1 MKIIVV
7 GAGITGVSTAEWLRR
22 YGHEVT
28 LVDRVRPGDPA
39 QTSYG
44 NGGVLARCSVVPV
57 SVPGLLAK
65 APMMLLNPNSPLFL
79 RWSYLPRL
87 LPWLI
92 PFLRNGQPE
101 KLEKIVAAL
110 GQLTADSVDQHQALA
125 WETPA
130 KLMVAKGDY
139 MFLYRSEKDYEKD
152 PLAVSLRLS
161 QGFMPEPRG
170 PERLREDDPALS
182 PAYAYGAA
190 FADHGWIRSP
200 GKYVA
205 ALAAHFEAEGGTFRL
220 AEVKD
225 VRPAEGGRAAVTLD
239 GGETLEADRAVIATG
254 AWSGPLAKK
263 LGHRAMLESE
273 RGYHLLLRNPSAQP
287 PFPYMIA
294 DAKFVATPMDEG
306 LRLAGIVE
314 FGGLNAPPSA
324 KPQALLKK
332 RIQQVYPD
340 LTWDGEETWL
350 GHRPSTVD
358 SLPLIGPS
366 PKAPGVVFAFG
377 AQHVGLTMG
386 PKVGRIV
393 ADQIS
398 GRTPNIDLAPY
409 RVDRFDP

>member
-1 MKIIVV
+1 MKVIVV
-7 GAGITGVSTAEWLRR
+7 GAGITGVSSAEWLRR

-28 LVDRVRPGDPA
+28 LIDRVRPGDPA

-44 NGGVLARCSVVPV
+44 NGGILARCSVVPV

-92 PFLRNGQPE
+92 PFLRNGTRE
-101 KLEKIVAAL
+101 KLEQIAPAL
-110 GQLTADSVDQHQALA
+110 ANLTGDSVDQHKALA
-125 WETPA
+125 WGTPA
-130 KLMVAKGDY
+130 KLMIASGDY
-139 MFLYRSEKDYEKD
+139 MFLYRSRKDYDKD
-152 PLAVSLRLS
+152 PLAAALRMS
-161 QGFMPEPRG
+161 QGFMPEPRDA
-170 PERLREDDPALS
+170 ETLRQRDPALS
-182 PAYAYGAA
+182 PDYTFGAA
-190 FADHGWIRSP
+190 FTDHGWIRSP

-205 ALAAHFEAEGGTFRL
+205 ALAAHFEAEGGTFRQ

-225 VRPAEGGRAAVTLD
+225 IRPAESGRATITLK
-239 GGETLEADRAVIATG
+239 GGEALDADRAVIATG

-263 LGHRAMLESE
+263 LGHKPMLESE
-273 RGYHLLLRNPSAQP
+273 RGYHLVLKNPSAQP

-314 FGGLNAPPSA
+314 FGGLKAPASA

-332 RIQQVYPD
+332 RIQQVYPG
-340 LTWDGEETWL
+340 LTWEAEESWL

-377 AQHVGLTMG
+377 AQHIGLTVG

-398 GRTPNIDLAPY
+398 GRTPNVDLSPY
-409 RVDRFDP
+409 RVDRFDG